1 MKYLRDI
8 WKSKNLRT
16 KILVTLGLI
25 GVYKILTN
33 IPVPGANH
41 DVLHS
46 LMERAQTLGALSA
59 LLGGGLE
66 NFSVVLMG
74 LSPYINASIIIQL
87 LTVIIPK
94 MEAISKDGQRGQ
106 KLINKYTRWL
116 ALPLAFFQSYGM
128 ILLLNSYNVGQ
139 TGLAI
144 IDEGMLIPAMIT
156 VTAGTMFLMWL
167 AEVITEKGIGNGTSM
182 IIFASI
188 VSAIPSYIINNLSLT
203 AVDDTKIYSVILLVV
218 VTILLLVFVIWF
230 TEAQRNVP
238 VTYAEHGKKGVEK
251 SSLPIRLNQAGMVP
265 IIFAVSMVTFPSIIA
280 QLMQLTSNQTL
291 RNLSDSILRNF
302 NPQSPTFWYVLIY
315 FLLVVFF
322 AYFYVS
328 IIFKPEQ
335 VAENIQKRGGFIAGV
350 RPGNETVRY
359 LSQTSNRL
367 TLWGGLF
374 IALVA
379 VFPYAFDFFTSETG
393 SGSVQLLISG
403 AGLIIIVGV
412 VLDVLK
418 KLKVEM
424 VTKDYD
430 KFY

>member
-25 GVYKILTN
+25 VVYKILTH

-41 DVLHS
+41 DVLQS
-46 LMERAQTLGALSA
+46 LMDRAQTLGALSA
-59 LLGGGLE
+59 LMGGGLE
-66 NFSVVLMG
+66 NFSIVLMG

-87 LTVIIPK
+87 LSVIIPK
-94 MEAISKDGQRGQ
+94 MEAISKDGQQGQ

-116 ALPLAFFQSYGM
+116 TLPLAFFQSYGM

-144 IDEGMLIPAMIT
+144 IDQGMLLPAMIT
-156 VTAGTMFLMWL
+156 VTAGTLFLMWL
-167 AEVITEKGIGNGTSM
+167 GEVITEKGIGNGVSL

-188 VSAIPSYIINNLSLT
+188 ISAIPSYIINNISLT
-203 AVDDTKIYSVILLVV
+203 TVDETKIYSVLLLVV
-218 VTILLLVFVIWF
+218 VTIALVMFVIWF

-238 VTYAEHGKKGVEK
+238 VTYAEHGKRGVEK
-251 SSLPIRLNQAGMVP
+251 SSLPIRLNQAGMIP
-265 IIFAVSMVTFPSIIA
+265 IIFAVSMVTFPSILA
-280 QLMQLTSNQTL
+280 QLMQLTSNETM
-291 RNLSDSILRNF
+291 RNLADNILRNF
-302 NPQSPTFWYVLIY
+302 NPQAPNFWYVLIY

-322 AYFYVS
+322 AFFYVS
-328 IIFKPEQ
+328 IIFKPDQ

-350 RPGNETVRY
+350 RPGTETVRY
-359 LSQTSNRL
+359 LSELSNRL
-367 TLWGGLF
+367 TLWGGFF

-379 VFPYAFDFFTSETG
+379 VFPYAFDFLTSESG
-393 SGSVQLLISG
+393 AGSVQLLISG
-403 AGLIIIVGV
+403 AGVIIIVGV
-412 VLDVLK
+412 VLDIVK
-418 KLKVEM
+418 KIKVEM